1 MPAPGNSLTSEPI
14 NMQISEHQHLKMH
27 LLGPFELLVV
37 RRGLAEGSEL
47 WKLHVYILALSPA
60 DESYQSTDG

>member
-47 WKLHVYILALSPA
+47 WKLRVYILALSPA
-60 DESYQSTDG
+60 DESYQCTDG

>member
-1 MPAPGNSLTSEPI
+1 
-14 NMQISEHQHLKMH
+14 MQISEHQHLKIH
-27 LLGPFELLVV
+27 LLGPFEQVVV

-47 WKLHVYILALSPA
+47 WKLHVYILALSPS

>member
-1 MPAPGNSLTSEPI
+1 
-14 NMQISEHQHLKMH
+14 MQISEHQHLKIH
-27 LLGPFELLVV
+27 LLGPFEQVVV

>member
-1 MPAPGNSLTSEPI
+1 
-14 NMQISEHQHLKMH
+14 MQISEHQHLKMH
-27 LLGPFELLVV
+27 LLGPFEQVVV
-37 RRGLAEGSEL
+37 RCGLAKRSEL

>member
-14 NMQISEHQHLKMH
+14 NMQISEHQHLKIH
-27 LLGPFELLVV
+27 LLGPFEQVVV
-37 RRGLAEGSEL
+37 RCGLAEGSEL
-47 WKLHVYILALSPA
+47 WKLRVYILALSPA